1 MVRPSPA
8 LKCLRLFER
17 IGDPMLSYR
26 DAACLINSIINYL
39 KMYHSVGELRLVID
53 LVRLAGGGLLVGG
66 FECLSGVVAKFGI
79 GDLNLND
86 HGFSRFM
93 RAIHRV
99 LKVLEG
105 FGIIHY
111 TSCGAYCGTV
121 SLMVRGVLFECPV
134 DLVVK

>member
-53 LVRLAGGGLLVGG
+53 LVRLAGGGSLVGD

-93 RAIHRV
+93 RAVSKV
-99 LKVLEG
+99 LKVLASDN
-105 FGIIHY
+105 IIYY
-111 TSCGAYCGTV
+111 TPCGESCRVVT
-121 SLMVRGVLFECPV
+121 LMVGNVLFKCPETSI
-134 DLVVK
+134 DK

>member
-53 LVRLAGGGLLVGG
+53 LVRLAGGGLLVGD
-66 FECLSGVVAKFGI
+66 FKCLGGVVAKFGI

-86 HGFSRFM
+86 HGFSRFVS
-93 RAIHRV
+93 AVSKV
-99 LKVLEG
+99 LKALASDN
-105 FGIIHY
+105 IIYY
-111 TSCGAYCGTV
+111 TPCGESCRVVT
-121 SLMVRGVLFECPV
+121 LMAGNVLFRCPEASI
-134 DLVVK
+134 DK

>member
-93 RAIHRV
+93 SAVSKV
-99 LKVLEG
+99 LKVLASDN
-105 FGIIHY
+105 IIYY
-111 TSCGAYCGTV
+111 TPCGESCRVVT
-121 SLMVRGVLFECPV
+121 LMVGNVLFKCPETSI
-134 DLVVK
+134 DK